1 MNPQLLKLILVDVL
15 LGYVPQ
21 AAGCAICLFM
31 INRVSINSRKYYLT
45 ACIFAAIAIFVRT
58 SYNIGLIDFGF
69 HTVFIWAL
77 FILIAIWYDKFP
89 AMQSICSIL
98 LSGILIAAA
107 ELLTAG
113 IMIMIHGD
121 EKFTAI
127 MNNTATIE
135 GKITKA
141 AYGIPA
147 NMLFVLLVFI
157 IYHIRRTI
165 KKRKLRKQGE
175 QNGTLG

>member
-1 MNPQLLKLILVDVL
+1 MTPQLLKLIFFDVL

-31 INRVSINSRKYYLT
+31 INSQSINSRKYRLT
-45 ACIFAAIAIFVRT
+45 ACIFAAIAFLVRT

-77 FILIAIWYDKFP
+77 FILVAIWYNKFP

-98 LSGILIAAA
+98 LSGILIAAS

-113 IMIMIHGD
+113 ALIIILGD
-121 EKFTAI
+121 TRFTEI
-127 MNNTATIE
+127 MNNTATID

-141 AYGIPA
+141 MCGIPA
-147 NMLFVLLVFI
+147 NTLFVLLILI
-157 IYHIRRTI
+157 IYFIKRTL
-165 KKRKLRKQGE
+165 KRRKLRKQAE
-175 QNGTLG
+175 NA

>member
-1 MNPQLLKLILVDVL
+1 MNPQLLKLILMDVL

-31 INRVSINSRKYYLT
+31 INRVSINSQKYYLT

-113 IMIMIHGD
+113 AMIIIYGD
-121 EKFTAI
+121 EEFTAI

-141 AYGIPA
+141 TYGIPA
-147 NMLFVLLVFI
+147 NMLFVLLVLLLYFI
-157 IYHIRRTI
+157 KRTL

>member
-1 MNPQLLKLILVDVL
+1 MTPQLLKLILFDVL

-31 INRVSINSRKYYLT
+31 INRQSINSRKYWLT
-45 ACIFAAIAIFVRT
+45 ACIFSAIAILVRT

-77 FILIAIWYDKFP
+77 FILIAIWYNKFP

-98 LSGILIAAA
+98 LSGILIAAS

-113 IMIMIHGD
+113 ALIIILGD
-121 EKFTAI
+121 TRFTEI
-127 MNNTATIE
+127 MNNTATID

-141 AYGIPA
+141 MCGIPA
-147 NMLFVLLVFI
+147 NMLFVLLILI
-157 IYHIRRTI
+157 IYFIKRALRI
-165 KKRKLRKQGE
+165 KKARKQHE
-175 QNGTLG
+175 NASENA

>member
-45 ACIFAAIAIFVRT
+45 GAIFAAIAIFVRT

-77 FILIAIWYDKFP
+77 FILVAIWYDKFP

-107 ELLTAG
+107 ELVTAG
-113 IMIMIHGD
+113 AMILAIGD
-121 EKFTAI
+121 ARFTEI
-127 MNNTATIE
+127 MNNTSTTAD
-135 GKITKA
+135 KITKA
-141 AYGIPA
+141 ICGIHA
-147 NMLFVLLVFI
+147 NMLFVLLILI
-157 IYHIRRTI
+157 IYFIKRTL
-165 KKRKLRKQGE
+165 KRRKLRKQAE
-175 QNGTLG
+175 NA

>member
-1 MNPQLLKLILVDVL
+1 MTPQLLKLIFFDVL

-31 INRVSINSRKYYLT
+31 INSQSINSRKYRLT
-45 ACIFAAIAIFVRT
+45 ACIFAAIAFSVRT
-58 SYNIGLIDFGF
+58 SYNVGLIDFGF

-77 FILIAIWYDKFP
+77 FILVAIWYNKFP

-98 LSGILIAAA
+98 LSGILIAAS

-113 IMIMIHGD
+113 ALIIILGD
-121 EKFTAI
+121 TRFTEI
-127 MNNTATIE
+127 MNNTATID

-141 AYGIPA
+141 MCGIPA
-147 NMLFVLLVFI
+147 NTLFVLLILI
-157 IYHIRRTI
+157 IYFIKRTL
-165 KKRKLRKQGE
+165 KRRKLRKQAE
-175 QNGTLG
+175 NA